1 MKPNP
6 ETLSEPSAFSRSLAS
21 RGLKPRR
28 NQPAGVD
35 RTSGRYGAGVIR
47 GVSVLTRGEA
57 GGHKLWIDAEAL
69 RQTAAAIND
78 AKPGVK
84 SRFTHP
90 GLSGDGLGTALGRVY
105 GPAEVIGGQ
114 VIADL
119 HFYESAHTTPEGD
132 LAGYAMDLAEEDPKA
147 FGASIVFA
155 HDVDAEEE
163 FEAAHSAGG
172 EFRSPDPENVNHY
185 RHIRIKELRAVDAVD
200 DPAANPAGLFS
211 RGQDIALTAEALAE
225 YVFGLSDECPE
236 VSFLAIDVPALAAH
250 VNQFMS
256 DRGLT
261 IGPRGE
267 PAPEEPAER
276 FADASGLMQPAAGAD
291 QPARF
296 ADVAELARPF
306 TSIVTIRR

>member
-6 ETLSEPSAFSRSLAS
+6 EVLANPSAFSRSPAS

-35 RTSGRYGAGVIR
+35 RTGGRYGAGIIR
-47 GVSVLTRGEA
+47 GVSILTRGEA
-57 GGHKLWIDAEAL
+57 AGHQKWIDAEAL
-69 RQTAAAIND
+69 RQTEAAING
-78 AKPGVK
+78 AKAGIK

-105 GPAEVIGGQ
+105 GPAEVIDGR

-119 HFYESAHTTPEGD
+119 HFYESAHSTPEGD
-132 LAGYAMDLAEEDPKA
+132 LAGYVMDLAEEDAKA

-155 HDVDAEEE
+155 HDVDAEEA
-163 FEAAHSAGG
+163 FEAAHSPAG

-185 RHIRIKELRAVDAVD
+185 RHVRIKELRAVDAVD
-200 DPAANPAGLFS
+200 SPAANPAGLFS

-225 YVFGLSDECPE
+225 YVFGLTDECPE
-236 VSFLAIDVPALAAH
+236 VHFLAIDVPALAAH
-250 VNQFMS
+250 VNGFMHE
-256 DRGLT
+256 RGLT
-261 IGPRGE
+261 IGPRDE
-267 PAPEEPAER
+267 PAAEAER
-276 FADASGLMQPAAGAD
+276 FADASATAQPATGAD

-296 ADVAELARPF
+296 ADALELAKPF